1 MSHCIAAVKDANPKI
16 SSAALCALSVLIRK
30 YRDDF
35 LPLTNMSF
43 ETLLLKLGD
52 AKVEFMYWDMLH
64 GMVSAL
70 FVFFRQVC
78 ASRRWVLYFILS
90 KYWGWPRHS
99 NA

>member
-52 AKVEFMYWDMLH
+52 AKVELM
-64 GMVSAL
+64 
-70 FVFFRQVC
+70 
-78 ASRRWVLYFILS
+78 
-90 KYWGWPRHS
+90 
-99 NA
+99 